1 MSKRFLKGA
10 IVLSIA
16 VVIASIVTFV
26 LAAMEVLGVNPFK
39 ISFVILTLGIGLIF
53 AIYGG
58 VVKGGYELAVGLTLL
73 IVGFII
79 CLIGILKWYIILV
92 ITIGA
97 IAIAL
102 LLLFLLKSDS
112 LIVKRTDEEPG
123 YRPYSEVMKDKK
135 AQNAIDDSEPMPTL
149 KDYSGTKKK

>member
-16 VVIASIVTFV
+16 VVIGAIVTFV
-26 LAAMEVLGVNPFK
+26 LAATEVLGVNPFK

-58 VVKGGYELAVGLTLL
+58 IVKGGYELAVGLTLL
-73 IVGFII
+73 IIGLII
-79 CLIGILKWYIILV
+79 SLIGILKWYIILV
-92 ITIGA
+92 IAIGA
-97 IAIAL
+97 IAVAFL
-102 LLLFLLKSDS
+102 LLLLLKSGD
-112 LIVKRTDEEPG
+112 LRVTRTDEETG

-149 KDYSGTKKK
+149 KDYSNTKKK

>member
-149 KDYSGTKKK
+149 KDYSKK